1 MEVRHAFA
9 GLLGLNFAA
18 TLLVAV
24 NPFALI
30 LVLPAAHIWLLLPSA
45 ARLGRRY
52 MLVVYL
58 LGFSGPLLLVLE
70 YATRFHLG
78 LSTPRAL
85 LAMTASGYLS
95 PVVAACFTLATA
107 SAAQV
112 GSVITG
118 RYSPA
123 HAPDRGY
130 N

>member
-1 MEVRHAFA
+1 MRPALRLLAAPVSGALLAAAFP
-9 GLLGLNFAA
+9 
-18 TLLVAV
+18 TLDIGPLALVA
-24 NPFALI
+24 
-30 LVLPAAHIWLLLPSA
+30 LV
-45 ARLGRRY
+45 
-52 MLVVYL
+52 
-58 LGFSGPLLLVLE
+58 PLLLVVE

-95 PVVAACFTLATA
+95 PVVAACLTLAAA

-123 HAPDRGY
+123 HPPYHGY